1 MRTVENKIDPRTK
14 LIMVLCI
21 SFLAII
27 VRDLVSLFQL
37 SIITLILSISFGNNL
52 KSSLFKFKNFLYVIV
67 GIAVLQ
73 SLFSNQGM
81 AIFAIGKFTLI
92 TDYGL
97 KRGIEFILRM
107 IIVVLSANILAT
119 SSSREIIQGFVQM
132 GMPYELAFMVATGIR
147 FLPIMRDEIR
157 DSVIAIQLRG
167 IDLDK
172 ISIRERINIY
182 SYIFMPIVLGSISKA
197 EKLAISIEMRGF
209 RAYDR
214 RTSYNQLSMS
224 KFDYILIST
233 SIIFTTVFLILYLY

>member
-1 MRTVENKIDPRTK
+1 MEENKIDPRTK
-14 LIMVLCI
+14 LIIVLCI

-37 SIITLILSISFGNNL
+37 LILTLILSIFFGKNF
-52 KSSLFKFKNFLYVIV
+52 KSSFLKFKSFLYIIFA
-67 GIAVLQ
+67 IAILQ
-73 SLFSNQGM
+73 SLFSNQGT
-81 AIFAIGKFTLI
+81 AVFSIGKFTLI

-97 KRGIEFILRM
+97 KRGLEFILRM
-107 IIVVLSANILAT
+107 MIVAFSANILAT

-172 ISIRERINIY
+172 IPIRERINIY

-209 RAYDR
+209 RAYDS

-224 KFDYILIST
+224 KLDYILIS
-233 SIIFTTVFLILYLY
+233 IITVFTTVFLILYLY